1 MNWGNKLIVVFILFA
16 MLICTMVYKA
26 FHSKPHLVS
35 EEYYKDELR
44 YQDKIDGMANTAKL
58 SDAIVSQDSTSVT
71 IQLPKELNGGKI
83 IGEAWFY
90 CKTDEGKDK
99 KFPLEVDSTGKQ
111 TILKKQLL
119 KTGYQVKLSWKI
131 DSTNYFTEKEII
143 LK

>member
-1 MNWGNKLIVVFILFA
+1 MNWGNKLIVVFVLFA
-16 MLICTMVYKA
+16 ALICTMVYKA
-26 FHSKPHLVS
+26 FQSKPHLVS

-58 SDAIVSQDSTSVT
+58 SDAIVSQDSTAVT
-71 IQLPKELNGGKI
+71 IQLPKELNGNKI
-83 IGEAWFY
+83 IGEVWFY
-90 CKTDEGKDK
+90 SKTDEGKDK

-111 TILKKQLL
+111 TILKKLLL

-131 DSTNYFTEKEII
+131 DTTNYFTEKEIT

>member
-1 MNWGNKLIVVFILFA
+1 
-16 MLICTMVYKA
+16 MVYKA

-58 SDAIVSQDSTSVT
+58 SDAVVSQDSTAVT
-71 IQLPKELNGGKI
+71 IQLPKELNGNKI

-99 KFPLEVDSTGKQ
+99 KFPLAVDSTGKQ
-111 TILKKQLL
+111 MISKNQLL
-119 KTGYQVKLSWKI
+119 KTAYQVKLSWKI
-131 DSTNYFTEKEII
+131 DTTNYFTEKEII